1 VSDRF
6 WAPDPHSSIAADRL
20 EVHVEPSAGPAGLPP
35 AATPA
40 SGLPTPR
47 HRPFNGFLRLKD
59 PIDLAGVWLS
69 AFSLNL
75 LIPLDPRTRPE
86 QVTGFIASL
95 YQDVYHAM
103 RQRVAGVVDL
113 EIAAFDDVKVS
124 REPPR
129 NQIRAT
135 LRTARQSQ
143 VTTLFR
149 CYATEHH
156 LYVAADSYR
165 LGPLN
170 WVSLLFRLSIAGA
183 LLFVLL
189 PFVVVGWVIWAL
201 VFVLLFGRAI
211 RGIRLYGWDVGLRGA
226 FPRSAIDSSFDT
238 DDCLMYLK
246 ALMPTVVRAIRS
258 SAETYGIDV
267 SALDGPLSALEVKY
281 FVTNYTNSGNGVMN
295 LGGVIGEVVA
305 GQGNRTGGTGGT
317 P

>member
-1 VSDRF
+1 M
-6 WAPDPHSSIAADRL
+6 
-20 EVHVEPSAGPAGLPP
+20 PA
-35 AATPA
+35 
-40 SGLPTPR
+40 PR

-59 PIDLAGVWLS
+59 PIDLAGEWLGP
-69 AFSLNL
+69 FSLNL
-75 LIPLDPRTRPE
+75 LIPLDPRTRPG
-86 QVTGFIASL
+86 QVTGFMASL
-95 YQDVYHAM
+95 YEDVYYAM
-103 RQRVAGVVDL
+103 RRRVSGVVGL

-124 REPPR
+124 GEPPR

-183 LLFVLL
+183 LLFPLL
-189 PFVVVGWVIWAL
+189 PFVVVGWAIWAL

-211 RGIRLYGWDVGLRGA
+211 RGIRLYGWDIGLRGA

-246 ALMPTVVRAIRS
+246 ALMPTVVKAIRS
-258 SAETYGIDV
+258 SAETHGIDV
-267 SALDGPLSALEVKY
+267 SALASPLSALEVNY
-281 FVTNYTNSGNGVMN
+281 TISNYTNSGNGVMN
-295 LGGVIGEVVA
+295 VGGLISNVVA
-305 GQGNRTGGTGGT
+305 GRGNRTDGIGGI